1 MAWEVI
7 YTIYDAKARKS
18 THSVWLPGETTLTQA
33 QTFASAYSELL
44 DAVIDGK
51 IARVGIVFDA
61 DLGTVKAD
69 AVAGCDVENGALFI
83 YDAGAYT
90 FRHRVPTFTPSL
102 ILSTSRD
109 VNTDDADVSALI
121 DAMVNGLDDV
131 APCEHRETSID
142 ALKSARELFQRSR
155 R

>member
-18 THSVWLPGETTLTQA
+18 THSVWLPGATTLANAQA
-33 QTFASAYSELL
+33 FADAYSELL

-51 IARVGIVFDA
+51 IARVGIVFEA
-61 DLGTVKAD
+61 ELGDVKAD

-90 FRHRVPTFTPSL
+90 FRHRVPTITPTL
-102 ILSTSRD
+102 IVPTSRD
-109 VNTDDADVSALI
+109 VDTSDPDVAALI
-121 DAMVNGLDDV
+121 AALITGLDGV
-131 APCEHRETSID
+131 APCEHRETDID